1 MMIPGGT
8 QTTKRIQDNL
18 GAARQPAQTSQAQH
32 SQAEQSL
39 AGRLQS
45 RHTPTRSPKSGY
57 GYGFRSRPPAEW
69 HVRPHIVELL
79 VSELFDLACE
89 GNLPRETAAR
99 RPKCHIRQISMYLC
113 RVVLSM
119 PYQKIA
125 SGLGRDR
132 ATVIHGCAV
141 VEDRR
146 DNPAY
151 DAFVDRCERCVR
163 AIFQSVGEENARGAE

>member
-8 QTTKRIQDNL
+8 QPTRRMHDTL
-18 GAARQPAQTSQAQH
+18 TEARQPTQLSRAAHAQNKGLQH
-32 SQAEQSL
+32 ERVPPHSSKADWKTEIKP
-39 AGRLQS
+39 G
-45 RHTPTRSPKSGY
+45 SPAAWQLSP
-57 GYGFRSRPPAEW
+57 R
-69 HVRPHIVELL
+69 VVELL
-79 VSELFDLACE
+79 VSELFDLACQ
-89 GNLPRETAAR
+89 GNLPRQTAER

-132 ATVIHGCAV
+132 TTVIHGCAV

-146 DNPAY
+146 DNAAY

-163 AIFQSVGEENARGAE
+163 AIFQSTAEENVHGAE